1 MNPKHN
7 LTTNDGAAPRSIP
20 NAETLQTDALRKE
33 CEELMKESLAGAL
46 TDEDSKRFS
55 ELLLLFPEARRE
67 LEMLQVTAQQCRE
80 YTVPERNKEAQAQLE
95 ERIITRLEEIS
106 THTAKRARRS
116 PLTLITRLPSRK
128 FIWQVGGMAAVF
140 VCGIALGR
148 WTNAG
153 QQHTA
158 YSSNPDIMRLASTNA
173 TQSEKEEL
181 QNFLHDAHLLMLGV
195 MSMNAECGVPHPQT
209 LIAQRER
216 CVELLARA
224 QALRHNLRP
233 HDERH
238 FAQVIMQ
245 VESALAELAATQPA
259 AVNAVTIRSIQNRT
273 DDALCEVTTAL
284 AAAKQ

>member
-7 LTTNDGAAPRSIP
+7 LTPKEGAATHSTP
-20 NAETLQTDALRKE
+20 NLETSQTDILRKE
-33 CEELMKESLAGAL
+33 CEELMKESLAGTL
-46 TDEDSKRFS
+46 TDEDFKRFS
-55 ELLLLFPEARRE
+55 ELLLLFPETQHE
-67 LEMLQVTAQQCRE
+67 LEALQVTVQQCRE
-80 YTVPERNKEAQAQLE
+80 YTVPERNKEEWMQLE
-95 ERIITRLEEIS
+95 ERIITRLEKIS
-106 THTAKRARRS
+106 TQTAKRTRRS

-128 FIWQVGGMAAVF
+128 FVWQVGGMAAVF

-153 QQHTA
+153 QNNN
-158 YSSNPDIMRLASTNA
+158 YSSNPGMMRLAGTNA
-173 TQSEKEEL
+173 TQPEKEEL

-195 MSMNAECGVPHPQT
+195 MSMNAECGVPHPKT

-233 HDERH
+233 HDEQH
-238 FAQVIMQ
+238 FTQVIMQ

>member
-7 LTTNDGAAPRSIP
+7 LTNKEVAATHSKP
-20 NAETLQTDALRKE
+20 NLETSQTDILRKE

-46 TDEDSKRFS
+46 TDEDFKRFS
-55 ELLLLFPEARRE
+55 ELLLLFPETQHE
-67 LEMLQVTAQQCRE
+67 LEALQVTVQQCRE
-80 YTVPERNKEAQAQLE
+80 YTVPERSKEEWMQLE
-95 ERIITRLEEIS
+95 ERIITRLEKIS
-106 THTAKRARRS
+106 TQTAKRARRS

-128 FIWQVGGMAAVF
+128 FVWQVGGMAAVF

-153 QQHTA
+153 QNNN
-158 YSSNPDIMRLASTNA
+158 YSSNPGMMRLAGTNA
-173 TQSEKEEL
+173 TQPEKEEL

-233 HDERH
+233 HDEQH
-238 FAQVIMQ
+238 FTQVIMQ

>member
-7 LTTNDGAAPRSIP
+7 LTNKEGAATHSTP
-20 NAETLQTDALRKE
+20 NLETSQTDILRKE

-46 TDEDSKRFS
+46 TDEDFKRFS
-55 ELLLLFPEARRE
+55 ELLLLFPETQHE
-67 LEMLQVTAQQCRE
+67 LEALQVTVQQCRE
-80 YTVPERNKEAQAQLE
+80 YTVPERSKEEWMQLE
-95 ERIITRLEEIS
+95 ERIITRLEKIS
-106 THTAKRARRS
+106 TQTAKRARRS
-116 PLTLITRLPSRK
+116 PLTLITRSPSRK
-128 FIWQVGGMAAVF
+128 FVWQVGGMAAVF

-153 QQHTA
+153 QNNN
-158 YSSNPDIMRLASTNA
+158 YSSNPGMMRLAGTNA
-173 TQSEKEEL
+173 TQPEKEEL

-233 HDERH
+233 HDEQH
-238 FAQVIMQ
+238 FTQVIMQ